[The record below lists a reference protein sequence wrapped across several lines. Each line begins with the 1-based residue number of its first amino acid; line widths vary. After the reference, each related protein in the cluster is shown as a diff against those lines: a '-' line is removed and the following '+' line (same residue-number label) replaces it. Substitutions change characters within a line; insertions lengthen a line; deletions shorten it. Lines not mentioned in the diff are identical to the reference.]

1 VAAYSHPRLVEAY
14 KNGAPKSSFSHLF
27 CCALTI
33 NTVVETTGK
42 RVLQLADDIAA
53 SSKEKI
59 RLILRIGLLH
69 GHDSLVLRYTIAMM
83 EHMMHSP
90 DTQPKNTSAFG
101 CGAFCNPPYHIA
113 QLFWEVIEHQFFHSF
128 KHICFAIFGAYLTS
142 PFLLSF
148 ELITKKILYR

>member
-14 KNGAPKSSFSHLF
+14 KN
-27 CCALTI
+27 
-33 NTVVETTGK
+33 GK

-69 GHDSLVLRYTIAMM
+69 GHDSLVL
-83 EHMMHSP
+83 
-90 DTQPKNTSAFG
+90 SAFG

-128 KHICFAIFGAYLTS
+128 KHICFAIFDDHNTRQQHNPLGNVLPFQQVLGLASDGGITS
-142 PFLLSF
+142 MGQPEIKLFSFLVLHHNKHKLSR
-148 ELITKKILYR
+148 K